1 MPIRS
6 HGWREVGKMPKFG
19 QAYLDSLFS
28 APDFSKLVELSG
40 YLHEGLN
47 RSEPSYGYPQPVF
60 VFLESL
66 LWFSQAI
73 RSGAWTYY
81 EATPRARQDAMLRA
95 LEREAPTGFATHYAL
110 GMQNWRDERTIG
122 VVDAWIEKHDED
134 NNRWLWRLVNEHRA
148 TIERLC
154 GSAPIPGA
162 QPPE

>member
-1 MPIRS
+1 
-6 HGWREVGKMPKFG
+6 MPKFS
-19 QAYLDSLFS
+19 QAYLDTLFS
-28 APDFSKLVELSG
+28 SPDFSKLVELCG
-40 YLHEGLN
+40 YLQDGLN
-47 RSEPSYGYPQPVF
+47 RSEPGYGYPQPAF

-95 LEREAPTGFATHYAL
+95 LEREAPRGFATHYAL
-110 GMQNWRDERTIG
+110 GMQNWQDERKIG

-134 NNRWLWRLVNEHRA
+134 NNLWLWRLVNQHRA

-154 GSAPIPGA
+154 GQLSAPIPGA
-162 QPPE
+162 RPAE